1 MHAALGGP
9 VAPFFRFPELRQP
22 TEMISYLEGRN
33 IAMFSTDIDSFDF
46 KIHKED
52 QLINSVMS
60 KLKKQG
66 KGIILMH
73 DFQRGTAQALPQIL
87 ADLKAAGFK
96 VVHLRPKSVAETL
109 PEYDAMMSQEIKG
122 GTANAK
128 PTNSVVR
135 TVSDGN

>member
-1 MHAALGGP
+1 M
-9 VAPFFRFPELRQP
+9 APFFRFPELRQP
-22 TEMISYLEGRN
+22 PEMISYLEGRN

-46 KIHKED
+46 KIYKED
-52 QLINSVMS
+52 QLINSVMT
-60 KLKKQG
+60 KLKKRG

-73 DFQRGTAQALPQIL
+73 DFQRSTAQALPQLL

-109 PEYDAMMSQEIKG
+109 PQYDAMMSQEIKG
-122 GTANAK
+122 GTADAK

-135 TVSDGN
+135 TVSEGN